1 MFDNYKVRSAT
12 QFSHC
17 RIGKIHED
25 QLPAPAMPATTPTA
39 ALAKASAHNGAVATG
54 VKPIAPAIAT
64 PPATNPAAAR
74 SVNPHWATS
83 TTVLAAMG
91 YRYENR

>member
-17 RIGKIHED
+17 RIGKIHEN

-39 ALAKASAHNGAVATG
+39 ALAKASAHNGAGATG
-54 VKPIAPAIAT
+54 VKPIAPAIASS
-64 PPATNPAAAR
+64 PATNAAAAR
-74 SVNPHWATS
+74 PGNPDWVTS
-83 TTVLAAMG
+83 TTVLAAMA
-91 YRYENR
+91 